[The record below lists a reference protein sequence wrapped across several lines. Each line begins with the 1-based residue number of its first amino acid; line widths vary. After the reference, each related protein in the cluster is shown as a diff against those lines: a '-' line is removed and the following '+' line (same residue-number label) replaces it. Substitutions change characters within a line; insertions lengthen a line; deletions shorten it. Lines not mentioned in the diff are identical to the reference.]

1 MGLKIETYKP
11 LFGHRKKPNFPLT
24 NAKYSQRKGRALLD
38 HHCDECFKQFHTCQF
53 AEAVG
58 DCSFYVS
65 SFGCA
70 FGFLGFW
77 SFWRWRY
84 RNYGVEALRYERGW
98 CSKIADFDSG
108 IGEGYFSLL
117 TILSL

>member
-1 MGLKIETYKP
+1 MDSPAGKLFHNPCDFSKSQSFSRMGLKIETYKP

-65 SFGCA
+65 SFGSA
-70 FGFLGFW
+70 FGFLEFL
-77 SFWRWRY
+77 
-84 RNYGVEALRYERGW
+84 AL
-98 CSKIADFDSG
+98 A
-108 IGEGYFSLL
+108 L
-117 TILSL
+117 